1 MDIRLKTEVFR
12 HKVYVELEEKLE
24 NEPAWCAS
32 DLHGSGVYSK
42 QGTNTVYSLSLSKCS
57 LKDVTN
63 SYFIIGLTS
72 EAKLNIVLTA
82 SEKILPLYQPQRRFM
97 ICPLFL
103 HRVEVTREPLTTS
116 DAMLS
121 GSQTST

>member
-24 NEPAWCAS
+24 NEPVWFAS

-57 LKDVTN
+57 LQNVTN
-63 SYFIIGLTS
+63 SYFIIGRISVAT
-72 EAKLNIVLTA
+72 LNIALIA
-82 SEKILPLYQPQRRFM
+82 SENILPLYQPQRRFM

-103 HRVEVTREPLTTS
+103 HRVAVTREPLTTS

-121 GSQTST
+121 GLQTST